1 MKKIKLIVLGGV
13 KPVTSWLH
21 LSETSFEENFGLFKS
36 IEVSKKFQIGRTPP
50 VVGALTNRCLE
61 EKLVWGLKT
70 RHVSPLVKPY
80 GVDSYRRITG
90 TLLGYL
96 NDRLGEIS
104 LMSIHQK
111 MADCARKKN

>member
-21 LSETSFEENFGLFKS
+21 LSERSFEENFGLFKS
-36 IEVSKKFQIGRTPP
+36 IEVSTKFQIGRTPP
-50 VVGALTNRCLE
+50 AVGALTNRCLE

>member
-1 MKKIKLIVLGGV
+1 MIFLTDSVGGV
-13 KPVTSWLH
+13 EPVTSWLH
-21 LSETSFEENFGLFKS
+21 LSERVLRRFGLFKS
-36 IEVSKKFQIGRTPP
+36 IEVSTKFQIGRTPP
-50 VVGALTNRCLE
+50 AVGALTNRCLE

-90 TLLGYL
+90 AFLGYL
-96 NDRLGEIS
+96 NGRLGEIS

-111 MADCARKKN
+111 MANCARKKN

>member
-21 LSETSFEENFGLFKS
+21 LSERSFEEHFGLFKS

-61 EKLVWGLKT
+61 EKLFWGLKT

>member
-1 MKKIKLIVLGGV
+1 MINRTDNVKGCGV
-13 KPVTSWLH
+13 SSTLTPLYPKEV
-21 LSETSFEENFGLFKS
+21 FEENFGLSKS
-36 IEVSKKFQIGRTPP
+36 IEVSKKSQIGVLPTIL
-50 VVGALTNRCLE
+50 GALANRCWE
-61 EKLVWGLKT
+61 EKLAMGIKT

-104 LMSIHQK
+104 LKPIHQK
-111 MADCARKKN
+111 MANCAIN